1 MRREPDPFD
10 GPGAAAY
17 FQMRLS
23 EDVFWGGQLDSDA
36 ALTRAPQALAPGA
49 RPTAV
54 SWTGGKDCNLALLMA
69 WRDPTLRVTSLVV
82 FRPQDAAFR
91 AHPLELSEMQ
101 AASLGLPL
109 RHVIIDGVDY
119 KASYVAGMRR
129 LRAEHGVEV
138 IATGDVDLVGTM
150 RRNWIEECGEEAG
163 VAAFLPL
170 WRADRGELLRR
181 MLEEGLEIV
190 FSCVKAPWFDATW
203 IGRRLDDATL
213 AAMEA
218 VAATER
224 GDGVLA
230 LDLGGIDSA
239 SHASTPSTRPVPRR
253 RTRRVPHDGP
263 RRAALRAP
271 HPAREGP
278 AGRARG
284 PARAAGAL
292 VGDTITFTYP

>member
-1 MRREPDPFD
+1 MRREPDFFA
-10 GPGAAAY
+10 GREAAAY
-17 FQMRLS
+17 FQRRLS

-36 ALTRAPQALAPGA
+36 ALTRAPQALEPGA

-54 SWTGGKDCNLALLMA
+54 SWTGGKDCNLALLIA

-91 AHPLELSEMQ
+91 AHPLDLAEMQ

-109 RHVIIDGVDY
+109 RHVIIDGADY

-129 LRAEHGVEV
+129 LREQGIAV

-190 FSCVKAPWFDATW
+190 FSCVKAPWFDASW

-224 GDGVLA
+224 GDGVPA
-230 LDLGGIDSA
+230 LDLGGERGEYHTMVVDGPLYA
-239 SHASTPSTRPVPRR
+239 H
-253 RTRRVPHDGP
+253 RVPLATGP
-263 RRAALRAP
+263 P
-271 HPAREGP
+271 VE
-278 AGRARG
+278 
-284 PARAAGAL
+284 L
-292 VGDTITFTYP
+292 VGQPGQRERWWTIQ

>member
-10 GPGAAAY
+10 GAGAAAY
-17 FQMRLS
+17 FQARLS
-23 EDVFWGGQLDSDA
+23 EDVFWGGQLDRDA
-36 ALTRAPQALAPGA
+36 ALTREPQALAPGA

-54 SWTGGKDCNLALLMA
+54 SWTGGKDCNLALLIA

-82 FRPQDAAFR
+82 FRPEDAAFR
-91 AHPLELSEMQ
+91 AHPLEIAEMQ

-109 RHVIIDGVDY
+109 RHVIIDGADY

-129 LRAEHGVEV
+129 LRAEHGVAV

-190 FSCVKAPWFDATW
+190 FCA
-203 IGRRLDDATL
+203 
-213 AAMEA
+213 
-218 VAATER
+218 
-224 GDGVLA
+224 
-230 LDLGGIDSA
+230 
-239 SHASTPSTRPVPRR
+239 
-253 RTRRVPHDGP
+253 
-263 RRAALRAP
+263 
-271 HPAREGP
+271 
-278 AGRARG
+278 
-284 PARAAGAL
+284 
-292 VGDTITFTYP
+292 